1 MSALFHQHWP
11 TTQSAQPLVLS
22 TAAVVSAPV
31 TCFTS
36 AGVSRE
42 QVSVA
47 APLAGGAVTSAA
59 AVCSAWGV
67 ASAPADAGAPAVAAA
82 PPPHAPSVITAPNA
96 SVTRVLVATAS
107 SSRVIAGDA

>member
-11 TTQSAQPLVLS
+11 ATQSAQPLVVS

-42 QVSVA
+42 QASSVA
-47 APLAGGAVTSAA
+47 PFAGGAVTTAA
-59 AVCSAWGV
+59 AVCSGWDV
-67 ASAPADAGAPAVAAA
+67 AGAPAVAATPAVAAA
-82 PPPHAPSVITAPNA
+82 PPPHAPSAITAPSA
-96 SVTRVLVATAS
+96 SVASLFVATAS
-107 SSRVIAGDA
+107 